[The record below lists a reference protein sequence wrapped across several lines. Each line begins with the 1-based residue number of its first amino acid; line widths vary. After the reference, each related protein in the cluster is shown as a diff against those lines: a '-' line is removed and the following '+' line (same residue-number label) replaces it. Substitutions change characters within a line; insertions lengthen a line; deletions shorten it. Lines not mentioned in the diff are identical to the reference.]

1 MKKKIYA
8 DLLLIFITIVWGFS
22 IPLMRNTLSYI
33 PNQTYLFYRF
43 LLASIILTGIFRKKL
58 RKVSKL
64 SIIRGMIVGTFLAGT
79 LLLTVYALNYT
90 TASNVSFISGLN
102 IITVP
107 VLSSIFLKQRLNI
120 RGLLGI
126 FLASFGLFLISGG
139 FELSFNFG
147 DFLALLCAI
156 FLTLQILFIDIY
168 GKSEDPF
175 VLGTIQIYTATGIYF
190 LVLCVSGVSYTFER
204 GGLVLFT
211 IILTG
216 VISTALAFVGQTYV
230 QQFTSPLHVAIIFIL
245 EPVFGA
251 VFSSLL
257 PNSQG
262 IYEVLGKE
270 EMIGGF
276 VLVIA
281 MLIVVMDLNH
291 SSVSKT

>member
-43 LLASIILTGIFRKKL
+43 LLASIILTVIFRKKL

-64 SIIRGMIVGTFLAGT
+64 SIIRGMIVGIFLAGT
-79 LLLTVYALNYT
+79 LLLTVYALSYT

-270 EMIGGF
+270 EIIGGF